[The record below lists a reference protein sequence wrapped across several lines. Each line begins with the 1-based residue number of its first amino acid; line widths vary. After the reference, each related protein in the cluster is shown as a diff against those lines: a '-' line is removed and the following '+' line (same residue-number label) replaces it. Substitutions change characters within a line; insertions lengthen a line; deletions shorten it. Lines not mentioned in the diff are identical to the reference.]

1 MMKKQKMMAEG
12 TWTNNRRGRK
22 RKVLTPG
29 LMSTHLQ
36 RRESG
41 MDDTENDM
49 SVTPSD
55 FEADDGDDMV
65 VDDIDVGTP
74 GPEFPSPAVG
84 GVQGVLDFNRGP
96 VINNHHN
103 HHHNNRPSPLSRS
116 ATDPAPA
123 APRGRGRGRGGRVAS
138 GYAPPDAPQ
147 TIAPKSFTP
156 VNPMEDPSI
165 KVAKRPLDANSTSPA
180 AKRQKP
186 ISENLA
192 FAEEESSEASVEV
205 PFQEPTVM
213 FTQAS
218 LASFF
223 RNGAANAE
231 RAKKSIEQD
240 QLSQAAAVEAATLRA
255 NRRVRETEDRL
266 KEMSYRHR
274 QDVRGL
280 EDLHKDQIAALQE
293 AQEERLRGLQADL
306 IIARGGAPSAPVK
319 NAPSAAPEPT
329 NPAGQ
334 APGQDAQL
342 LALVDALTD
351 LKPRYEAELVRR
363 KTAEGRV
370 ASLEQQAAT
379 AANAGAAI
387 DTIACFRDLDSMLR
401 ALDNH
406 AGELSHTAVRKAIS
420 DAFMQ
425 CGILGQLLMPK
436 QQMPASVSHFSQGP
450 PPASPRMH
458 GPLPTIAPTSIPTG
472 MSPGH
477 APLIPSSLAPY
488 GARRALPASASPS
501 PAPAD
506 QGFGTPSTLH
516 PAAMKH
522 PEPVATH
529 SPAQSQPQQQLQPQ
543 PQPQP
548 RVEQKRPFMPVSISS
563 LISQE
568 PSPSLPATEN
578 TLAPMQYPPAQSQS
592 STPQPLPQVHG
603 PPHQSP
609 STQPKPGQP
618 DSSAEVGLAA

>member
-1 MMKKQKMMAEG
+1 MKKQKMMAEG

-29 LMSTHLQ
+29 LMNTHLQ

-41 MDDTENDM
+41 MDETENDM

-55 FEADDGDDMV
+55 FEADDGDEMI

-96 VINNHHN
+96 VINNHH
-103 HHHNNRPSPLSRS
+103 HHNRPSPLSRS

-156 VNPMEDPSI
+156 ANAMDDPSI
-165 KVAKRPLDANSTSPA
+165 KVAKRPLDVNSTSPA

-186 ISENLA
+186 MSETQA
-192 FAEEESSEASVEV
+192 FPEEDSSEASVEV

-223 RNGAANAE
+223 RSGAANAE
-231 RAKKSIEQD
+231 RAKRSVEQE
-240 QLSQAAAVEAATLRA
+240 QASQAAAVEAATLRA

-274 QDVRGL
+274 QDVRSL
-280 EDLHKDQIAALQE
+280 EDLHKDQIATLQE

-306 IIARGGAPSAPVK
+306 IIARGGTVSAPVK
-319 NAPSAAPEPT
+319 NAPSAAPEST
-329 NPAGQ
+329 HQAAQ
-334 APGQDAQL
+334 APAQDAQL

-363 KTAEGRV
+363 KSAEARV

-379 AANAGAAI
+379 AANAGATI
-387 DTIACFRDLDSMLR
+387 DTIACFRDLESMLR

-406 AGELSHTAVRKAIS
+406 VGELSHTAVRKAIA

-436 QQMPASVSHFSQGP
+436 QQMPAAPVSQFSQAP
-450 PPASPRMH
+450 PPASPHMP
-458 GPLPTIAPTSIPTG
+458 GPLPAIAPTSSIPTG
-472 MSPGH
+472 MPSGH
-477 APLIPSSLAPY
+477 APMHPSSLAPY
-488 GARRALPASASPS
+488 GARRPLPASASPS

-506 QGFGTPSTLH
+506 QGFGTPTASH
-516 PAAMKH
+516 AAAMKH
-522 PEPVATH
+522 PDPVATH
-529 SPAQSQPQQQLQPQ
+529 SPAQPQPQQ
-543 PQPQP
+543 QP

-568 PSPSLPATEN
+568 PSPSLPAAEN

-592 STPQPLPQVHG
+592 STPQPLPQLHA
-603 PPHQSP
+603 PPRDSP
-609 STQPKPGQP
+609 SAQPKPGQP
-618 DSSAEVGLAA
+618 DGSSEIGLAA